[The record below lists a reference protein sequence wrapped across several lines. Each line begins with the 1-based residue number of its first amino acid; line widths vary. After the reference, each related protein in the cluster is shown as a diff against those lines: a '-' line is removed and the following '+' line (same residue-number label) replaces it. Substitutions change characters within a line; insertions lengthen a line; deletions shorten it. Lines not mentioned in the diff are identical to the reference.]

1 MGLERSLWLP
11 WANRP
16 QRAREWKQETPG
28 EAGRATQVGDHRD
41 VMRRAMCSLQAS
53 AERGQET
60 PQREFQGEV
69 LNSGYHLGLDILNT
83 EDRPYLG

>member
-1 MGLERSLWLP
+1 
-11 WANRP
+11 
-16 QRAREWKQETPG
+16 
-28 EAGRATQVGDHRD
+28 
-41 VMRRAMCSLQAS
+41 MCSLQAS